1 VQFLCCREGNPHID
15 GAGMRLRHVEI
26 GEHAPCLS
34 RRCATQD
41 MHQRL
46 MSERR
51 EEVTKDGM
59 ISCHPCRI
67 GRIALLD
74 RLLVDEDHDLFVQF
88 LLFTGDKI
96 I

>member
-1 VQFLCCREGNPHID
+1 
-15 GAGMRLRHVEI
+15 
-26 GEHAPCLS
+26 
-34 RRCATQD
+34 